1 MEITLTLTDAKLDFT
16 ATSEEED
23 ILGSGKHDDDRL
35 SYEEAEVAV
44 ARSVDI
50 DGDSAT
56 TEDQITDIDGVI
68 IDLSATAT
76 DTQATPVKYATKSRD
91 AADREVITLGAEAG
105 DLAAGDK
112 LTSIE
117 NLIGSDHADVLIGNG
132 ENNQLDG
139 GDGADVVNGGAG
151 IDRLDG
157 GGGIDTLIGG
167 DGDDIFVMELADGLR
182 AADFV
187 SDFTDDK
194 DKLALTLSQA
204 DKNTLNAVTDDA
216 AKFTKLL
223 ELAMLR
229 LEAGDSSN
237 DATKNDVHVIYTG
250 GTNDETVMVLDE
262 LLDGGALTDLTIADF
277 QII

>member
-1 MEITLTLTDAKLDFT
+1 MEITLDLTDDELDET
-16 ATSEEED
+16 ATSATD
-23 ILGSGKHDDDRL
+23 DFLGDADNYDDRV
-35 SYEEAEVAV
+35 SYDEAD

-50 DGDSAT
+50 DGESAT
-56 TEDQITDIDGVI
+56 TDDQITGIDGVV

-76 DTQATPVKYATKSRD
+76 DTQSMPVKYSTKSED
-91 AADREVITLGAEAG
+91 AAGSEVITLSAEAG
-105 DLAAGDK
+105 DLAAGDR

-117 NLIGSDHADVLIGNG
+117 NLIGSDHKDVLIGNG
-132 ENNQLDG
+132 VNNQLDG
-139 GDGADVVNGGAG
+139 GDG
-151 IDRLDG
+151 IDRLEGGDG
-157 GGGIDTLIGG
+157 IETLIGG

-182 AADFV
+182 AADIV
-187 SDFTDDK
+187 SDFTDGE
-194 DKLALTLSQA
+194 DKLVLTLSKA
-204 DKNTLNAVTDDA
+204 DKNTLNAVADDA

-262 LLDGGALTDLTIADF
+262 FLDGGALTDLTIADF
-277 QII
+277 EII